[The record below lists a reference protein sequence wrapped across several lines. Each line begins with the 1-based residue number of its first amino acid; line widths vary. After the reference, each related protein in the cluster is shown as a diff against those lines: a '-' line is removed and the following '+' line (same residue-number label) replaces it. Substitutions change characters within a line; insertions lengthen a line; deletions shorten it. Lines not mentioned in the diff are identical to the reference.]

1 MFLMKIDHEIMEM
14 RESKDRMVNN
24 GKEILQLHEK
34 LKGNFSFNQEN
45 MGVFVR
51 YLNLLAENI
60 YTRKAE
66 EFLIFLEHCISVDKC
81 TNLYK

>member
-1 MFLMKIDHEIMEM
+1 M

-34 LKGNFSFNQEN
+34 LKGNFSFNQES
-45 MGVFVR
+45 MSVFVR

-66 EFLIFLEHCISVDKC
+66 EFLIFL
-81 TNLYK
+81 